1 MRKLFIPLLLCSA
14 LEANEKNGFFIEAG
28 FETGLLEGTQ
38 TQEKNYTTT
47 QTTTKTTTN
56 NYNYLPLN
64 SILQRATNLF
74 KDADISKLSF
84 SSLSPVRASLDLSG
98 HLTIENFL
106 PYNLNN
112 VKLSFTDAQ
121 GNVIDLGVI
130 ETLPKQSKI
139 VLSYQQFNETKQ
151 VFDNIME
158 EQKKYYEKEA
168 ERRKNKTTSSVSETN
183 REPSFTFPTFE
194 VLSTPHSDPNTQ
206 RVFEALSKINTN
218 LVMKYSDTNNFES
231 AKDKTEKFTA
241 KTAEEFTNLMLNMIA
256 VLDSQSW
263 GDAILN
269 APFEF
274 TDNKQSGECT
284 NKGDSNDNCV
294 YPQKNGLVKSN
305 VDKKY
310 VLDKQSIVNNF
321 RGKTDLDVSLLNGAG
336 VDGLGSNTTPTN
348 NDDGKNYGQLAVVA
362 SALNPQKLFGTD
374 YKTINLADLRAILH
388 EFSHTKGYTH
398 NGNMTY
404 QRVPV
409 VGSNGQQEKKDDGAL
424 KDSDGLPYNVCSLYG
439 GQGQPSFPSNYP
451 NSIYH
456 NCADVPAG
464 FLGVTAAVWQ
474 QLINQNALPI
484 NFANLN
490 SQTNYNLN
498 ATLNT
503 QDMANS
509 VIGTIQK
516 TLTATST
523 TTTTSYH
530 HSKSL
535 QRFRSPLLGINVK
548 IGYQN
553 YFNDFIGLAYYGIIK
568 YNYAKAANQ
577 KVQQLSYGGGID
589 LLLDFITTYSNKNS
603 PTGIQTRRNFSSS
616 FGIFGGLR
624 GLYNSYYALNK
635 VKGSGNLDAA
645 TGLNYRYKHSK
656 YSVGISIPLIQ
667 RKASVISSGSDYTNS
682 FVFNEGASHFKV
694 FFNYGWVF

>member
-1 MRKLFIPLLLCSA
+1 MRKLFIPLLLFSA

-38 TQEKNYTTT
+38 TQEKRH
-47 QTTTKTTTN
+47 TTTKNTYAT
-56 NYNYLPLN
+56 YNYLPTDAVLK
-64 SILQRATNLF
+64 RAANLF
-74 KDADISKLSF
+74 TNAEAISKLKF
-84 SSLSPVRASLDLSG
+84 SSLSPVRVLYMLNG
-98 HLTIENFL
+98 QLTIENFL
-106 PYNLNN
+106 PYNLSN

-121 GNVIDLGVI
+121 GNIIDLGVI
-130 ETLPKQSKI
+130 ETIPKHSKI
-139 VLSYQQFNETKQ
+139 VLPGDA
-151 VFDNIME
+151 FDSLKIDPYTLFLP
-158 EQKKYYEKEA
+158 KIEA
-168 ERRKNKTTSSVSETN
+168 TSTSVS
-183 REPSFTFPTFE
+183 
-194 VLSTPHSDPNTQ
+194 DANTQ
-206 RVFEALSKINTN
+206 RVFETLNKIKTN
-218 LVMKYSDTNNFES
+218 LVVNYRNENKFEGHQNHWE
-231 AKDKTEKFTA
+231 AFTPQ
-241 KTAEEFTNLMLNMIA
+241 TAEEFTNLMLNMIA

-274 TDNKQSGECT
+274 TNKGGGEECDTSKENDCVNPGTNGRVNSQNASYVLNKQ
-284 NKGDSNDNCV
+284 D
-294 YPQKNGLVKSN
+294 
-305 VDKKY
+305 
-310 VLDKQSIVNNF
+310 IVNKF
-321 RGKTDLDVSLLNGAG
+321 RNKADLDVVVLKDSG
-336 VDGLGSNTTPTN
+336 VVGLGSDITPSN
-348 NDDGKNYGQLAVVA
+348 NDDGKHYGQLGVVA
-362 SALNPQKLFGTD
+362 SALDPKKLFGND
-374 YKTINLADLRAILH
+374 LKTIKLEDLRTILH

-404 QRVPV
+404 QRVPT
-409 VGSNGQQEKKDDGAL
+409 GQNENGKP

-439 GQGQPSFPSNYP
+439 GSNQPAFPSNYP

-484 NFANLN
+484 NFANLG

-498 ATLNT
+498 ASLNT
-503 QDMANS
+503 QDLANS
-509 VIGTIQK
+509 MLSTIQK
-516 TLTATST
+516 TFVTSSVT
-523 TTTTSYH
+523 DHYFS
-530 HSKSL
+530 SAS
-535 QRFRSPLLGINVK
+535 QNFRSPILGVNAK

-589 LLLDFITTYSNKNS
+589 LLVDFITTYSNKNN
-603 PTGIQTRRNFSSS
+603 PIGIQRNFSSS

-624 GLYNSYYALNK
+624 GLYNSYYVLNK
-635 VKGSGNLDAA
+635 VKGSGNLDVA

-667 RKASVISSGSDYTNS
+667 RKASVVSSNGDYTNS

>member
-47 QTTTKTTTN
+47 QTATKTTTN

-84 SSLSPVRASLDLSG
+84 SSLSPVRANLDLSG
-98 HLTIENFL
+98 NLTIENFL
-106 PYNLNN
+106 PYNLSN

-151 VFDNIME
+151 IFDNIME
-158 EQKKYYEKEA
+158 EHKKFYEKEV
-168 ERRKNKTTSSVSETN
+168 ERRKNKATSSASETK
-183 REPSFTFPTFE
+183 PSFTFPTFE

-241 KTAEEFTNLMLNMIA
+241 KTAEEFTNLMLNMVA

-274 TDNKQSGECT
+274 TDNKESGECT
-284 NKGDSNDNCV
+284 NKGDSSDNCV

-310 VLDKQSIVNNF
+310 VLNKQDIVNNF
-321 RGKTDLDVSLLNGAG
+321 RGKTDLDVSLLKNAG

-362 SALNPQKLFGTD
+362 SALNPQKLFGD
-374 YKTINLADLRAILH
+374 NLKTINLKDLRTILH

-409 VGSNGQQEKKDDGAL
+409 MKDGQVEKDSNGKP

-439 GQGQPSFPSNYP
+439 GQGQPAFPSNYP
-451 NSIYH
+451 NSIYS

-474 QLINQNALPI
+474 
-484 NFANLN
+484 
-490 SQTNYNLN
+490 
-498 ATLNT
+498 
-503 QDMANS
+503 
-509 VIGTIQK
+509 
-516 TLTATST
+516 
-523 TTTTSYH
+523 
-530 HSKSL
+530 
-535 QRFRSPLLGINVK
+535 
-548 IGYQN
+548 
-553 YFNDFIGLAYYGIIK
+553 
-568 YNYAKAANQ
+568 
-577 KVQQLSYGGGID
+577 
-589 LLLDFITTYSNKNS
+589 
-603 PTGIQTRRNFSSS
+603 
-616 FGIFGGLR
+616 
-624 GLYNSYYALNK
+624 
-635 VKGSGNLDAA
+635 
-645 TGLNYRYKHSK
+645 
-656 YSVGISIPLIQ
+656 
-667 RKASVISSGSDYTNS
+667 
-682 FVFNEGASHFKV
+682 
-694 FFNYGWVF
+694 

>member
-1 MRKLFIPLLLCSA
+1 MRKLFIPLLLFSA

-38 TQEKNYTTT
+38 TQEKRH
-47 QTTTKTTTN
+47 TTTKNTYAT
-56 NYNYLPLN
+56 YNYLPTDT
-64 SILQRATNLF
+64 ILKRAANLF
-74 KDADISKLSF
+74 TNAEAISKLKF
-84 SSLSPVRASLDLSG
+84 SSLSPVRVLYMLNG
-98 HLTIENFL
+98 QLTIENFL

-130 ETLPKQSKI
+130 ETIPKHSKI
-139 VLSYQQFNETKQ
+139 VLPGEA
-151 VFDNIME
+151 FDSLKVDPYTLFLPKI
-158 EQKKYYEKEA
+158 EA
-168 ERRKNKTTSSVSETN
+168 TSTSVS
-183 REPSFTFPTFE
+183 
-194 VLSTPHSDPNTQ
+194 DANTQ
-206 RVFEALSKINTN
+206 RVFETLNKIKTD
-218 LVMKYSDTNNFES
+218 LVVNYRNENKF
-231 AKDKTEKFTA
+231 KDHENHWEAFTPQ
-241 KTAEEFTNLMLNMIA
+241 TAEEFTNLMLNMIA

-269 APFEF
+269 APFDF
-274 TDNKQSGECT
+274 T
-284 NKGDSNDNCV
+284 NKGGEECDTSKENECV
-294 YPQKNGLVKSN
+294 NPGTNGRVNSQN
-305 VDKKY
+305 ASY
-310 VLDKQSIVNNF
+310 VLNKQDIVNKF
-321 RGKTDLDVSLLNGAG
+321 RNKADLDVVVLKDSG
-336 VDGLGSNTTPTN
+336 VVGLGSDITPSN
-348 NDDGKNYGQLAVVA
+348 NDDGKHYGQLGVVA
-362 SALNPQKLFGTD
+362 SALDPKKLFGNNL
-374 YKTINLADLRAILH
+374 KTINLQDLRTILH
-388 EFSHTKGYTH
+388 EFSHTKGYGH

-404 QRVPV
+404 QRVPT
-409 VGSNGQQEKKDDGAL
+409 GQNENGKP

-439 GQGQPSFPSNYP
+439 GQGQSAFPSNYP

-484 NFANLN
+484 NFANLG

-498 ATLNT
+498 ASLNT
-503 QDMANS
+503 QDLANS
-509 VIGTIQK
+509 MLSTIQK
-516 TLTATST
+516 TFVTSSVT
-523 TTTTSYH
+523 NHYFS
-530 HSKSL
+530 SAS
-535 QRFRSPLLGINVK
+535 QSFRSPILGVNAK

-589 LLLDFITTYSNKNS
+589 LLVDFITTYSNKNS
-603 PTGIQTRRNFSSS
+603 PIDIQTRRNFSSS

-624 GLYNSYYALNK
+624 GLYNSYYVLNK
-635 VKGSGNLDAA
+635 VKGSGNLDVA

-667 RKASVISSGSDYTNS
+667 RKASIVSSNGDYTNS

>member
-1 MRKLFIPLLLCSA
+1 MRKLFTSLLLFSA

-38 TQEKNYTTT
+38 TQEKRH
-47 QTTTKTTTN
+47 TTTKNTYAT
-56 NYNYLPLN
+56 YNYLPTDSVLK
-64 SILQRATNLF
+64 RAANLF
-74 KDADISKLSF
+74 TNTEAISKLKF
-84 SSLSPVRASLDLSG
+84 SSLSPVRVLYMYNG
-98 HLTIENFL
+98 QLTIENFL
-106 PYNLNN
+106 PYNLSN
-112 VKLSFTDAQ
+112 VKLSFKDAQ

-130 ETLPKQSKI
+130 ETIPKHSKI
-139 VLSYQQFNETKQ
+139 VLPGEA
-151 VFDNIME
+151 FDSLKIDPYTLFLP
-158 EQKKYYEKEA
+158 KIEA
-168 ERRKNKTTSSVSETN
+168 TSTSI
-183 REPSFTFPTFE
+183 
-194 VLSTPHSDPNTQ
+194 SDANTQ
-206 RVFEALSKINTN
+206 RVFETLNKIKTD
-218 LVMKYSDTNNFES
+218 LVVNYRNENKF
-231 AKDKTEKFTA
+231 KDHENHWEAFTPQ
-241 KTAEEFTNLMLNMIA
+241 TAEEFTNLMLNMIA

-274 TDNKQSGECT
+274 TNKGGGGECDT
-284 NKGDSNDNCV
+284 SKENECV
-294 YPQKNGLVKSN
+294 NPGTNGLVNSQNKS
-305 VDKKY
+305 Y
-310 VLDKQSIVNNF
+310 VLNKQDIVNKF
-321 RGKTDLDVSLLNGAG
+321 RNKADLDVVILKDSG
-336 VDGLGSNTTPTN
+336 VVGLGSDITPSN
-348 NDDGKNYGQLAVVA
+348 NDDGKHYGQLGVVA
-362 SALNPQKLFGTD
+362 SALEPQKLFGND
-374 YKTINLADLRAILH
+374 LKTINLADLRTILH
-388 EFSHTKGYTH
+388 EFSHTKGYGH

-409 VGSNGQQEKKDDGAL
+409 MKNGQVERDNNGKP

-439 GQGQPSFPSNYP
+439 GSNQPAFPSNYP

-484 NFANLN
+484 DYANLN
-490 SQTNYNLN
+490 AQTNYNLN
-498 ATLNT
+498 ASLNT
-503 QDMANS
+503 QDLANS
-509 VIGTIQK
+509 MLSTIQK
-516 TLTATST
+516 TFVTSSVT
-523 TTTTSYH
+523 NHYFS
-530 HSKSL
+530 SAS
-535 QRFRSPLLGINVK
+535 QSFRSPILGVNAK

-568 YNYAKAANQ
+568 YNYSKALNQ

-603 PTGIQTRRNFSSS
+603 PIGVQTKRNFSSS

-624 GLYNSYYALNK
+624 GLYNSYYVLNK
-635 VKGSGNLDAA
+635 VKGSGNLDVA

-656 YSVGISIPLIQ
+656 YSIGISVPLIQ
-667 RKASVISSGSDYTNS
+667 RKAKVVSSGSDYTNS

>member
-1 MRKLFIPLLLCSA
+1 MRKLFTSFLLFST

-38 TQEKNYTTT
+38 TQEKRH
-47 QTTTKTTTN
+47 TTTKNTYAT
-56 NYNYLPLN
+56 YNYLPTDT
-64 SILQRATNLF
+64 ILKRAANLF
-74 KDADISKLSF
+74 TNAEAISKLKF
-84 SSLSPVRASLDLSG
+84 SSLSPVRVLYMYNG
-98 HLTIENFL
+98 QLTIENFL
-106 PYNLNN
+106 PYNLSN

-130 ETLPKQSKI
+130 ETIPKHSKI
-139 VLSYQQFNETKQ
+139 VLPGEAFNSLKVDPYTLFLPK
-151 VFDNIME
+151 I
-158 EQKKYYEKEA
+158 EA
-168 ERRKNKTTSSVSETN
+168 TSTSVS
-183 REPSFTFPTFE
+183 
-194 VLSTPHSDPNTQ
+194 DANTQ
-206 RVFEALSKINTN
+206 RVFETLNKIKTD
-218 LVMKYSDTNNFES
+218 LVVNYRNENKF
-231 AKDKTEKFTA
+231 KDHENHWEAFTPQ
-241 KTAEEFTNLMLNMIA
+241 TAEEFTNLMLNMIA

-269 APFEF
+269 APFDF
-274 TDNKQSGECT
+274 T
-284 NKGDSNDNCV
+284 NKGGEECDTSKENECV
-294 YPQKNGLVKSN
+294 NPGTNGRVNSQN
-305 VDKKY
+305 ASY
-310 VLDKQSIVNNF
+310 VLNKQDIVNKF
-321 RGKTDLDVSLLNGAG
+321 RNKADLDVVVLKDSG
-336 VDGLGSNTTPTN
+336 VVGLGSDITPSN
-348 NDDGKNYGQLAVVA
+348 NDDGKHYGQLGVVA
-362 SALNPQKLFGTD
+362 SALDPKKLFGNNL
-374 YKTINLADLRAILH
+374 KTINLENLRTILH

-404 QRVPV
+404 QRVPT
-409 VGSNGQQEKKDDGAL
+409 GQNENGKP

-439 GQGQPSFPSNYP
+439 GQGQSAFPSNYP

-484 NFANLN
+484 NFANLG

-498 ATLNT
+498 ASLNT
-503 QDMANS
+503 QDLANS
-509 VIGTIQK
+509 MLSTIQK
-516 TLTATST
+516 TFVTSSVT
-523 TTTTSYH
+523 NHYFS
-530 HSKSL
+530 SVS
-535 QRFRSPLLGINVK
+535 QNFRSPILGVNAK

-589 LLLDFITTYSNKNS
+589 LLVDFITTYSNKNS
-603 PTGIQTRRNFSSS
+603 PIDIQTRRNFSSS

-635 VKGSGNLDAA
+635 VKGSGNLDVA

-667 RKASVISSGSDYTNS
+667 RKASIVSSDGDYTNS

>member
-1 MRKLFIPLLLCSA
+1 MKKLFIPLLLFSA

-38 TQEKNYTTT
+38 TQEKRH
-47 QTTTKTTTN
+47 TTTKNTYAT
-56 NYNYLPLN
+56 YNYLPTDT
-64 SILQRATNLF
+64 ILKRAANLF
-74 KDADISKLSF
+74 TNAEAISKLKF
-84 SSLSPVRASLDLSG
+84 SSLSPVRVLYMYNG
-98 HLTIENFL
+98 QLTIENFL
-106 PYNLNN
+106 PYNLSN

-130 ETLPKQSKI
+130 ETIPKHSKI
-139 VLSYQQFNETKQ
+139 VLPGEA
-151 VFDNIME
+151 FDSLKVDPYTLFFPKI
-158 EQKKYYEKEA
+158 EA
-168 ERRKNKTTSSVSETN
+168 TSTSVS
-183 REPSFTFPTFE
+183 
-194 VLSTPHSDPNTQ
+194 DANTQ
-206 RVFEALSKINTN
+206 RVFETLNKIKTN
-218 LVMKYSDTNNFES
+218 LVVNYRNENKFEGHQNHWE
-231 AKDKTEKFTA
+231 AFTPQ
-241 KTAEEFTNLMLNMIA
+241 TAEEFTNLMLNMIA

-274 TDNKQSGECT
+274 TNKGGGEECDT
-284 NKGDSNDNCV
+284 NKENDCV
-294 YPQKNGLVKSN
+294 NPGTNGLVNSQNKS
-305 VDKKY
+305 Y
-310 VLDKQSIVNNF
+310 VLNKQDIVNKF
-321 RGKTDLDVSLLNGAG
+321 RNKADLDVVVLKDSG
-336 VDGLGSNTTPTN
+336 VVGLGSDITPSN
-348 NDDGKNYGQLAVVA
+348 NDDGKHYGQLGVVA
-362 SALNPQKLFGTD
+362 SALDPKKLFGND
-374 YKTINLADLRAILH
+374 LKTINLEDLRTILH

-404 QRVPV
+404 QRVPT
-409 VGSNGQQEKKDDGAL
+409 GQNENGKP

-439 GQGQPSFPSNYP
+439 GSNQPAFPSNYP

-484 NFANLN
+484 NYANLG

-498 ATLNT
+498 ASLNT
-503 QDMANS
+503 QDLANS
-509 VIGTIQK
+509 MLSTIQK
-516 TLTATST
+516 TFVTSSVT
-523 TTTTSYH
+523 NHYS
-530 HSKSL
+530 SSAS
-535 QRFRSPLLGINVK
+535 QSFRSPILGVNAK

-553 YFNDFIGLAYYGIIK
+553 YFNDFIGLAYYGIVK
-568 YNYAKAANQ
+568 YNYSKALNQ
-577 KVQQLSYGGGID
+577 KFQQLSYGGGID
-589 LLLDFITTYSNKNS
+589 LLLDFITTYSNKNN
-603 PTGIQTRRNFSSS
+603 PTGVQTKKNFSSS

-624 GLYNSYYALNK
+624 GLYNSYYVLNK
-635 VKGSGNLDAA
+635 VKGSGNLDVA

-667 RKASVISSGSDYTNS
+667 RKASVVSSGSDYTNS

>member
-38 TQEKNYTTT
+38 TQE
-47 QTTTKTTTN
+47 QRHTTTKNTYAT
-56 NYNYLPLN
+56 YNYLPTDAVLK
-64 SILQRATNLF
+64 RAANLF
-74 KDADISKLSF
+74 TDAKSISQLNF
-84 SSLSPVRASLDLSG
+84 SSLSPVKVLYIG
-98 HLTIENFL
+98 GKLTIENFL

-121 GNVIDLGVI
+121 GNMIDLGVI
-130 ETLPKQSKI
+130 ETIPKHSKI
-139 VLSYQQFNETKQ
+139 VLPGEAFNSL
-151 VFDNIME
+151 
-158 EQKKYYEKEA
+158 KEA
-168 ERRKNKTTSSVSETN
+168 FDKIDPYTFFFPKFEATSTSVS
-183 REPSFTFPTFE
+183 
-194 VLSTPHSDPNTQ
+194 DANTQ
-206 RVFEALSKINTN
+206 RVFETLNKIKTN
-218 LVMKYSDTNNFES
+218 LIMKYSNENPSNFNTCPYNNNGNT
-231 AKDKTEKFTA
+231 KNDCWQPFTPQ
-241 KTAEEFTNLMLNMIA
+241 TAEEFTNLMLNMIA

-274 TDNKQSGECT
+274 TNSPTDCDNDPSKCVNPGINGRVDSKVDQQYVLNKQG
-284 NKGDSNDNCV
+284 
-294 YPQKNGLVKSN
+294 
-305 VDKKY
+305 
-310 VLDKQSIVNNF
+310 IVNNF
-321 RGKTDLDVSLLNGAG
+321 RKKIEID
-336 VDGLGSNTTPTN
+336 
-348 NDDGKNYGQLAVVA
+348 AVVLKNSGVVGLA
-362 SALNPQKLFGTD
+362 NGYGNDGEYGTLGVEAYALEPQKLFGNNL
-374 YKTINLADLRAILH
+374 KTINLADLRTILH
-388 EFSHTKGYTH
+388 EFSHTKGYGH

-404 QRVPV
+404 QRVPT
-409 VGSNGQQEKKDDGAL
+409 GQNENGKL

-439 GQGQPSFPSNYP
+439 GQGQSAFPSNYP

-484 NFANLN
+484 NFANLG

-498 ATLNT
+498 ASLNT
-503 QDMANS
+503 QDLANS
-509 VIGTIQK
+509 MLSTIQK
-516 TLTATST
+516 TFVTSSVT
-523 TTTTSYH
+523 NHYS
-530 HSKSL
+530 SSAS
-535 QRFRSPLLGINVK
+535 QSFRSPILGVNAK

-589 LLLDFITTYSNKNS
+589 LLVDFITTYSNKNS

-635 VKGSGNLDAA
+635 VKGSGNLDVA

-667 RKASVISSGSDYTNS
+667 RKASIVSSDGDYTNS

>member
-1 MRKLFIPLLLCSA
+1 MRKLFIPLLLFSA

-28 FETGLLEGTQ
+28 FETGLLEGAQ
-38 TQEKNYTTT
+38 TQEKRH
-47 QTTTKTTTN
+47 TTTKNTYAT
-56 NYNYLPLN
+56 YNYLPTDT
-64 SILQRATNLF
+64 ILKRAANLF
-74 KDADISKLSF
+74 TDAKSISQLTF
-84 SSLSPVRASLDLSG
+84 SSLSPVKVLYIG
-98 HLTIENFL
+98 GKLTIENFL
-106 PYNLNN
+106 PYNLSN

-121 GNVIDLGVI
+121 GNAIDLGVI
-130 ETLPKQSKI
+130 ETIPKHSKI
-139 VLSYQQFNETKQ
+139 VLPGEA
-151 VFDNIME
+151 FDSL
-158 EQKKYYEKEA
+158 KEA
-168 ERRKNKTTSSVSETN
+168 FDKIGPYTFFFPKFEATSTSI
-183 REPSFTFPTFE
+183 
-194 VLSTPHSDPNTQ
+194 SDANTQ
-206 RVFEALSKINTN
+206 RVFETLNNIKTN
-218 LVMKYSDTNNFES
+218 LIMKYSNENPSNFNTCPYNNNGNT
-231 AKDKTEKFTA
+231 KNDCWQNFTPQ
-241 KTAEEFTNLMLNMIA
+241 TAEEFTNLMLNMIT

-274 TDNKQSGECT
+274 TNSSTDCDNDPSKCVNPGVNGRVDSKVDQQYILNKQG
-284 NKGDSNDNCV
+284 
-294 YPQKNGLVKSN
+294 
-305 VDKKY
+305 
-310 VLDKQSIVNNF
+310 IINNF
-321 RGKTDLDVSLLNGAG
+321 RKKIEID
-336 VDGLGSNTTPTN
+336 
-348 NDDGKNYGQLAVVA
+348 AVVLKNSGVVGLA
-362 SALNPQKLFGTD
+362 NGYGNDGEYGTLGVEAYALEPQKLFGNNL
-374 YKTINLADLRAILH
+374 KTINLADLRTILH

-404 QRVPV
+404 QRVPT
-409 VGSNGQQEKKDDGAL
+409 GQNENGKP

-439 GQGQPSFPSNYP
+439 GQGQSAFPSNYP

-484 NFANLN
+484 NYANLS

-498 ATLNT
+498 ASLNT
-503 QDMANS
+503 QDLANS
-509 VIGTIQK
+509 MLGTIQK
-516 TLTATST
+516 TFVTSSVT
-523 TTTTSYH
+523 NHYFS
-530 HSKSL
+530 SAS
-535 QRFRSPLLGINVK
+535 QSFRSPILGVNAK

-568 YNYAKAANQ
+568 YNYSKALNQ
-577 KVQQLSYGGGID
+577 KFQQLSYGGGID

-603 PTGIQTRRNFSSS
+603 PTGIQTKRNFSSS

-624 GLYNSYYALNK
+624 GLYNSYYVLNK
-635 VKGSGNLDAA
+635 VKGSGNLDVA

-667 RKASVISSGSDYTNS
+667 RKASVVSSSSDYTNS

>member
-1 MRKLFIPLLLCSA
+1 MRKLFTSLLLFST

-38 TQEKNYTTT
+38 TQEKRH
-47 QTTTKTTTN
+47 TTTKNTYAT
-56 NYNYLPLN
+56 YNYLPTDT
-64 SILQRATNLF
+64 ILKRAANLF
-74 KDADISKLSF
+74 TDAKSISQLNF
-84 SSLSPVRASLDLSG
+84 SSLSPVKVLYIG
-98 HLTIENFL
+98 GKLTIENFL
-106 PYNLNN
+106 PYNLSN

-130 ETLPKQSKI
+130 ETIPKHSKI
-139 VLSYQQFNETKQ
+139 VLPGEA
-151 VFDNIME
+151 FDSL
-158 EQKKYYEKEA
+158 KEA
-168 ERRKNKTTSSVSETN
+168 FDKIDPYTFFFPKFEATSTSVSDT
-183 REPSFTFPTFE
+183 
-194 VLSTPHSDPNTQ
+194 NTQ
-206 RVFEALSKINTN
+206 RVFETLNKIKTN
-218 LVMKYSDTNNFES
+218 LIMKYSNENPNNFNTCPYNNNGNT
-231 AKDKTEKFTA
+231 KNDCWQPFTPQ
-241 KTAEEFTNLMLNMIA
+241 TAEEFTNLMLNMIA

-269 APFEF
+269 APFDF
-274 TDNKQSGECT
+274 TNSSTDCDNDPSKCVNPGINGRVDSKVDQQYVLNKQG
-284 NKGDSNDNCV
+284 
-294 YPQKNGLVKSN
+294 
-305 VDKKY
+305 
-310 VLDKQSIVNNF
+310 IVNNF
-321 RGKTDLDVSLLNGAG
+321 RKKIEID
-336 VDGLGSNTTPTN
+336 
-348 NDDGKNYGQLAVVA
+348 AVVLKNSGVVGLA
-362 SALNPQKLFGTD
+362 NGYGNDGEYGTLGVEAYALDPTKLFGNNL
-374 YKTINLADLRAILH
+374 KTINLADLRTILH

-404 QRVPV
+404 QRVPT
-409 VGSNGQQEKKDDGAL
+409 GQNENGKP

-439 GQGQPSFPSNYP
+439 GQGQSAFPSNYP

-498 ATLNT
+498 ASLNT
-503 QDMANS
+503 QDLANS
-509 VIGTIQK
+509 MLSTIQK
-516 TLTATST
+516 TFVTSSVT
-523 TTTTSYH
+523 NHYFS
-530 HSKSL
+530 SAS
-535 QRFRSPLLGINVK
+535 QNFRSPILGVNAK

-568 YNYAKAANQ
+568 YNYAKANDQ

-589 LLLDFITTYSNKNS
+589 LLVDFITTYSNKNS
-603 PTGIQTRRNFSSS
+603 PIDIQTRRNFSSS

-624 GLYNSYYALNK
+624 GLYNSYYVLNK
-635 VKGSGNLDAA
+635 VKGSGNLDVA

-667 RKASVISSGSDYTNS
+667 RKASIVSSDGDYTNS
-682 FVFNEGASHFKV
+682 LVFNEGASHFKV

>member
-1 MRKLFIPLLLCSA
+1 MRKLFIPLLLFST

-38 TQEKNYTTT
+38 TQEKRH
-47 QTTTKTTTN
+47 TTTKNTYAT
-56 NYNYLPLN
+56 YNYLPTDT
-64 SILQRATNLF
+64 ILKRAANLF
-74 KDADISKLSF
+74 TNTEAISKLKF
-84 SSLSPVRASLDLSG
+84 SSLSPIRVLYMYNG
-98 HLTIENFL
+98 QLTIENFL

-112 VKLSFTDAQ
+112 VKLSFKDAQ

-130 ETLPKQSKI
+130 ETIPKHSKIILPGEAFDSLKIDPYTLFLPKI
-139 VLSYQQFNETKQ
+139 
-151 VFDNIME
+151 
-158 EQKKYYEKEA
+158 EA
-168 ERRKNKTTSSVSETN
+168 TSTSVS
-183 REPSFTFPTFE
+183 
-194 VLSTPHSDPNTQ
+194 DANTQ
-206 RVFEALSKINTN
+206 RVFETLNKIKTN
-218 LVMKYSDTNNFES
+218 LVVNYRNENKF
-231 AKDKTEKFTA
+231 KDHENHWEAFTPQ
-241 KTAEEFTNLMLNMIA
+241 TAEEFTNLMLNMIA

-274 TDNKQSGECT
+274 TNKGGGGECDTSKENDCVNPGTNGVVNSQNKSYVLNKQ
-284 NKGDSNDNCV
+284 D
-294 YPQKNGLVKSN
+294 
-305 VDKKY
+305 
-310 VLDKQSIVNNF
+310 IVNKF
-321 RGKTDLDVSLLNGAG
+321 RNKADLDVIVLKDSG
-336 VDGLGSNTTPTN
+336 VVGLGSDITPSN
-348 NDDGKNYGQLAVVA
+348 NDDGKHYGQLGVVA
-362 SALNPQKLFGTD
+362 SALDPKKLFGNNL
-374 YKTINLADLRAILH
+374 KTINLEDLRTILH

-409 VGSNGQQEKKDDGAL
+409 MKDGQVEKDNNGKP

-439 GQGQPSFPSNYP
+439 GSNQPAFPSNYP

-484 NFANLN
+484 DYANLN
-490 SQTNYNLN
+490 AQTNYNLN
-498 ATLNT
+498 ASLNT
-503 QDMANS
+503 QDLANS
-509 VIGTIQK
+509 MLGTIQK
-516 TLTATST
+516 TFVTSSVT
-523 TTTTSYH
+523 NHYFS
-530 HSKSL
+530 SAS
-535 QRFRSPLLGINVK
+535 QSFRSPILGVNAK

-553 YFNDFIGLAYYGIIK
+553 YFNDFIGLAYYGIVK
-568 YNYAKAANQ
+568 YNYSKALNQ
-577 KVQQLSYGGGID
+577 KFQQLSYGGGID

-603 PTGIQTRRNFSSS
+603 PIDIQTRRNFSSS

-624 GLYNSYYALNK
+624 GLYNSYYVLNK
-635 VKGSGNLDAA
+635 VKGSGNLDVA

-667 RKASVISSGSDYTNS
+667 RKAKVVSSGSDYTNS

>member
-38 TQEKNYTTT
+38 TQEKRH
-47 QTTTKTTTN
+47 TTTKNTYAT
-56 NYNYLPLN
+56 YNYLPTDT
-64 SILQRATNLF
+64 ILKRAANLF
-74 KDADISKLSF
+74 TDAKSISQLNF
-84 SSLSPVRASLDLSG
+84 SSLSPVKVLYIG
-98 HLTIENFL
+98 GKLTIENFL
-106 PYNLNN
+106 PYNLSN

-121 GNVIDLGVI
+121 GNIIDLGVI
-130 ETLPKQSKI
+130 ETIPKHSKI
-139 VLSYQQFNETKQ
+139 VLPGEA
-151 VFDNIME
+151 FDSL
-158 EQKKYYEKEA
+158 KEA
-168 ERRKNKTTSSVSETN
+168 FDKIDPYTFFFPKFEATSTSVS
-183 REPSFTFPTFE
+183 
-194 VLSTPHSDPNTQ
+194 DANTQ
-206 RVFEALSKINTN
+206 RVFETLNKIKTN
-218 LVMKYSDTNNFES
+218 LIMKYSNENPSNFNTCPYNNNGNT
-231 AKDKTEKFTA
+231 KNDCWQPFTPQ
-241 KTAEEFTNLMLNMIA
+241 TAEEFTNLMLNMIA

-269 APFEF
+269 APFDF
-274 TDNKQSGECT
+274 TNSSTDCDNDPSKCVNPGINGRVDSKVDQQYVLNKQG
-284 NKGDSNDNCV
+284 
-294 YPQKNGLVKSN
+294 
-305 VDKKY
+305 
-310 VLDKQSIVNNF
+310 IVNNF
-321 RGKTDLDVSLLNGAG
+321 RKKIEID
-336 VDGLGSNTTPTN
+336 
-348 NDDGKNYGQLAVVA
+348 AVVLKNSGVVGLA
-362 SALNPQKLFGTD
+362 NGYGNDGEYGTLGVEAYALDPTKLFGNNL
-374 YKTINLADLRAILH
+374 KTINLADLRTILH

-404 QRVPV
+404 QRVPT
-409 VGSNGQQEKKDDGAL
+409 GQNENGKP

-439 GQGQPSFPSNYP
+439 GQGQSAFPSNYP

-484 NFANLN
+484 NFANLG

-498 ATLNT
+498 ASLNT
-503 QDMANS
+503 QDLANS
-509 VIGTIQK
+509 MLSTIQK
-516 TLTATST
+516 TFVTSSVT
-523 TTTTSYH
+523 NHYFS
-530 HSKSL
+530 SAS
-535 QRFRSPLLGINVK
+535 QSFRSPILGVNAK

-589 LLLDFITTYSNKNS
+589 LLVDFITTYSNKNS
-603 PTGIQTRRNFSSS
+603 PIDIQTRRNFSSS

-635 VKGSGNLDAA
+635 VKGSGNLDVA

-667 RKASVISSGSDYTNS
+667 RKASIVSSNGDYTNS

>member
-1 MRKLFIPLLLCSA
+1 MRKLFTSFLLFSA

-38 TQEKNYTTT
+38 TQEKRH
-47 QTTTKTTTN
+47 TTTKNTYAT
-56 NYNYLPLN
+56 YNYLPTDT
-64 SILQRATNLF
+64 ILKRAANLF
-74 KDADISKLSF
+74 TNAEAISKLKF
-84 SSLSPVRASLDLSG
+84 SSLSPVRVLYMYNG
-98 HLTIENFL
+98 QLTIENFL
-106 PYNLNN
+106 PYNLSN

-130 ETLPKQSKI
+130 ETIPKHSKI
-139 VLSYQQFNETKQ
+139 VLPGEAFNSLKIDPYTLFLPK
-151 VFDNIME
+151 I
-158 EQKKYYEKEA
+158 EA
-168 ERRKNKTTSSVSETN
+168 TSTSVS
-183 REPSFTFPTFE
+183 
-194 VLSTPHSDPNTQ
+194 DANTQ
-206 RVFEALSKINTN
+206 RVFETLNKIKTN
-218 LVMKYSDTNNFES
+218 LVVNYRNENKFEGHQNHWE
-231 AKDKTEKFTA
+231 AFTPQ
-241 KTAEEFTNLMLNMIA
+241 TAEEFTNLMLNMIA

-274 TDNKQSGECT
+274 TNKGGGGECDT
-284 NKGDSNDNCV
+284 SKENDCV
-294 YPQKNGLVKSN
+294 NPGTNGLVNSQNKS
-305 VDKKY
+305 Y
-310 VLDKQSIVNNF
+310 VLNKQDIVNKF
-321 RGKTDLDVSLLNGAG
+321 RNKADLDVVVLKDSG
-336 VDGLGSNTTPTN
+336 VVGLGSDITPSN
-348 NDDGKNYGQLAVVA
+348 NDDGKHYGQLGVVA
-362 SALNPQKLFGTD
+362 SALDPTKLFGNNL
-374 YKTINLADLRAILH
+374 KTINLENLRTILH

-404 QRVPV
+404 QRVPT
-409 VGSNGQQEKKDDGAL
+409 GQNENGKP

-439 GQGQPSFPSNYP
+439 GQGQSAFPSNYP

-484 NFANLN
+484 NFANLG

-498 ATLNT
+498 ASLNT
-503 QDMANS
+503 QDLANS
-509 VIGTIQK
+509 MLSTIQK
-516 TLTATST
+516 TFVTSSVT
-523 TTTTSYH
+523 NHYFS
-530 HSKSL
+530 SAS
-535 QRFRSPLLGINVK
+535 QSFRSPILGVNAK

-568 YNYAKAANQ
+568 YNYAKASSE

-589 LLLDFITTYSNKNS
+589 LLVDFITTYSNKNS
-603 PTGIQTRRNFSSS
+603 PIDIQTRRNFSSS

-635 VKGSGNLDAA
+635 VKGSGNLDVA

-667 RKASVISSGSDYTNS
+667 RKASVVSSDGDYTNS

>member
-1 MRKLFIPLLLCSA
+1 MRKLFTSLLLCSA

-38 TQEKNYTTT
+38 TQEKRH
-47 QTTTKTTTN
+47 TTTKNTYAT
-56 NYNYLPLN
+56 YNYLPTDAVLK
-64 SILQRATNLF
+64 RAANLF
-74 KDADISKLSF
+74 TDAKSISQLNF
-84 SSLSPVRASLDLSG
+84 SSLSPVKVLYIG
-98 HLTIENFL
+98 GKLTIENFL
-106 PYNLNN
+106 PYNLSN

-121 GNVIDLGVI
+121 GNMIDLGVI
-130 ETLPKQSKI
+130 ETIPKHSKI
-139 VLSYQQFNETKQ
+139 VLPGEA
-151 VFDNIME
+151 FDSL
-158 EQKKYYEKEA
+158 KEA
-168 ERRKNKTTSSVSETN
+168 FDKIDPYTFFLPKFEATSTSVS
-183 REPSFTFPTFE
+183 
-194 VLSTPHSDPNTQ
+194 DANTQ
-206 RVFEALSKINTN
+206 RVFETLNKIKTN
-218 LVMKYSDTNNFES
+218 LIMKYSNENPNNFNTCPYNNNGNT
-231 AKDKTEKFTA
+231 KNDCWQPFTPQ
-241 KTAEEFTNLMLNMIA
+241 TAEEFTNLMLNMIA

-274 TDNKQSGECT
+274 TNSSTDCDNDPSKCVNPGINGRVDSKVDQQYVLNKQG
-284 NKGDSNDNCV
+284 
-294 YPQKNGLVKSN
+294 
-305 VDKKY
+305 
-310 VLDKQSIVNNF
+310 IVNNF
-321 RGKTDLDVSLLNGAG
+321 RKKIEID
-336 VDGLGSNTTPTN
+336 
-348 NDDGKNYGQLAVVA
+348 AVVLKNSGVVGLA
-362 SALNPQKLFGTD
+362 NGYGNDGEYGTLGVEAYALDPTKLFGNNL
-374 YKTINLADLRAILH
+374 KTINLEDLRTILH
-388 EFSHTKGYTH
+388 EFSHTKGYGH

-404 QRVPV
+404 QRVPT
-409 VGSNGQQEKKDDGAL
+409 GQNENGKP

-439 GQGQPSFPSNYP
+439 GSNQPAFPSNYP

-498 ATLNT
+498 ASLNT
-503 QDMANS
+503 QDLANS
-509 VIGTIQK
+509 MLSTIQK
-516 TLTATST
+516 TFVTSSVT
-523 TTTTSYH
+523 NHYFS
-530 HSKSL
+530 SAS
-535 QRFRSPLLGINVK
+535 QNFRSPILGVNAK

-635 VKGSGNLDAA
+635 VKGSGNLDVA

-667 RKASVISSGSDYTNS
+667 RKASVVSSDGDYTNS

>member
-1 MRKLFIPLLLCSA
+1 MRKLFIPLLLFSA

-38 TQEKNYTTT
+38 TQE
-47 QTTTKTTTN
+47 QRRTTTKNTYAT
-56 NYNYLPLN
+56 YNYLPTDAVLK
-64 SILQRATNLF
+64 RAANLF
-74 KDADISKLSF
+74 TNAEAISKLKF
-84 SSLSPVRASLDLSG
+84 SSLSPVRVLYMLNG
-98 HLTIENFL
+98 QLTIENFL
-106 PYNLNN
+106 PYNLSN

-130 ETLPKQSKI
+130 ETIPKHSKI
-139 VLSYQQFNETKQ
+139 VLPGEA
-151 VFDNIME
+151 FDSLKVDPYTLFLPKI
-158 EQKKYYEKEA
+158 EA
-168 ERRKNKTTSSVSETN
+168 TSTSVS
-183 REPSFTFPTFE
+183 
-194 VLSTPHSDPNTQ
+194 DANTQ
-206 RVFEALSKINTN
+206 RVFETLNKIKTD
-218 LVMKYSDTNNFES
+218 LVVNYRNENKFEGHQNHWE
-231 AKDKTEKFTA
+231 AFTPQ
-241 KTAEEFTNLMLNMIA
+241 TAEEFTNLMLNMIA

-269 APFEF
+269 APFDF
-274 TDNKQSGECT
+274 T
-284 NKGDSNDNCV
+284 NKGGGGECDTSKENDCV
-294 YPQKNGLVKSN
+294 NPGTNGLVNPQNKS
-305 VDKKY
+305 Y
-310 VLDKQSIVNNF
+310 VLNKQDIVNKF
-321 RGKTDLDVSLLNGAG
+321 RNKADLDVVILKDSG
-336 VDGLGSNTTPTN
+336 VVGLGSDITPSN
-348 NDDGKNYGQLAVVA
+348 NDDGKHYGQLGVVA
-362 SALNPQKLFGTD
+362 SALDPKKLFGNNL
-374 YKTINLADLRAILH
+374 KTINLEDLRTILH
-388 EFSHTKGYTH
+388 EFSHTKGYGH

-404 QRVPV
+404 QRVPT
-409 VGSNGQQEKKDDGAL
+409 GQNENGKP

-439 GQGQPSFPSNYP
+439 GSNQPSFPSNYP

-484 NFANLN
+484 NFANLG

-498 ATLNT
+498 ASLNT
-503 QDMANS
+503 QDLANS
-509 VIGTIQK
+509 MLSTIQK
-516 TLTATST
+516 TFVTSNVT
-523 TTTTSYH
+523 NHYFS
-530 HSKSL
+530 SAS
-535 QRFRSPLLGINVK
+535 QSFRSPILGVNAK

-568 YNYAKAANQ
+568 YNYAKASSE

-589 LLLDFITTYSNKNS
+589 LLVDFITTYSNKNS
-603 PTGIQTRRNFSSS
+603 PIDIQTRRNFSSS

-635 VKGSGNLDAA
+635 VKGSANLDVA

-667 RKASVISSGSDYTNS
+667 RKASIVSSNGDYTNS

>member
-1 MRKLFIPLLLCSA
+1 MKKLFIPLLLFSA

-38 TQEKNYTTT
+38 TQEKRH
-47 QTTTKTTTN
+47 TTTKNTYAT
-56 NYNYLPLN
+56 YNYLPTDT
-64 SILQRATNLF
+64 ILKRAANLF
-74 KDADISKLSF
+74 TNAEAISKLKF
-84 SSLSPVRASLDLSG
+84 SSLSPVRVLYMYNG
-98 HLTIENFL
+98 QLTIENFL
-106 PYNLNN
+106 PYNLSN

-130 ETLPKQSKI
+130 ETIPKYSKI
-139 VLSYQQFNETKQ
+139 VLPGEA
-151 VFDNIME
+151 FDSLKIDPYTLFLP
-158 EQKKYYEKEA
+158 KIEA
-168 ERRKNKTTSSVSETN
+168 TSTSVS
-183 REPSFTFPTFE
+183 
-194 VLSTPHSDPNTQ
+194 DANTQ
-206 RVFEALSKINTN
+206 RVFETLNKIKTN
-218 LVMKYSDTNNFES
+218 LVVNYRNENKFEGHQNHWE
-231 AKDKTEKFTA
+231 AFTPQ
-241 KTAEEFTNLMLNMIA
+241 TAEEFTNLMLNMIA

-274 TDNKQSGECT
+274 TNKGGGGECDT
-284 NKGDSNDNCV
+284 SKENDCV
-294 YPQKNGLVKSN
+294 NPGTNGLVNSK
-305 VDKKY
+305 VDQKY
-310 VLDKQSIVNNF
+310 VLNKQDIVNKF
-321 RGKTDLDVSLLNGAG
+321 RNKADLDVVILKDSG
-336 VDGLGSNTTPTN
+336 VVGLGSDITPSN
-348 NDDGKNYGQLAVVA
+348 NDDGKHYGQLGVVA
-362 SALNPQKLFGTD
+362 SALDPKKLFGNNL
-374 YKTINLADLRAILH
+374 KTINLEDLRTILH

-404 QRVPV
+404 QRVPT
-409 VGSNGQQEKKDDGAL
+409 GQNENGKP

-439 GQGQPSFPSNYP
+439 KSDQPAFPSNYP

-484 NFANLN
+484 DYANLG

-498 ATLNT
+498 ASLNT
-503 QDMANS
+503 QDLANS
-509 VIGTIQK
+509 MLGTIQK
-516 TLTATST
+516 TFVTSSVT
-523 TTTTSYH
+523 NHYS
-530 HSKSL
+530 SSAS
-535 QRFRSPLLGINVK
+535 QSFRSPILGVNAK

-568 YNYAKAANQ
+568 YNYSKALNQ
-577 KVQQLSYGGGID
+577 KFQQLSYGGGID
-589 LLLDFITTYSNKNS
+589 LLLDFITTYSNKNN
-603 PTGIQTRRNFSSS
+603 PIGVQTRKNFSSS

-624 GLYNSYYALNK
+624 GLYNSYYVFNK
-635 VKGSGNLDAA
+635 VKGSGNLDVA

-667 RKASVISSGSDYTNS
+667 RKASVVSSGSDYTNS

>member
-1 MRKLFIPLLLCSA
+1 MRKLFIPLLLFSA

-38 TQEKNYTTT
+38 TQEKRH
-47 QTTTKTTTN
+47 TTTKNTYAT
-56 NYNYLPLN
+56 YNYLPTDSVLK
-64 SILQRATNLF
+64 RAANLF
-74 KDADISKLSF
+74 TDAKSISQLTF
-84 SSLSPVRASLDLSG
+84 SSLSPIKVLYIG
-98 HLTIENFL
+98 GKLTIENFL
-106 PYNLNN
+106 PYNLSN

-130 ETLPKQSKI
+130 ETIPKHSKI
-139 VLSYQQFNETKQ
+139 VLPGEA
-151 VFDNIME
+151 FDSL
-158 EQKKYYEKEA
+158 KEA
-168 ERRKNKTTSSVSETN
+168 FDKISPYTFFFPKFEATSTSI
-183 REPSFTFPTFE
+183 
-194 VLSTPHSDPNTQ
+194 SDTNTQ
-206 RVFEALSKINTN
+206 RVFETFNKIKTN
-218 LVMKYSDTNNFES
+218 LIMKYSNENPNNFNTCPYNNNGNT
-231 AKDKTEKFTA
+231 KNDCWQNFTPQ
-241 KTAEEFTNLMLNMIA
+241 TAEEFTNLMLNMIA

-274 TDNKQSGECT
+274 TNSSTDCDSDPSKCVNPGVNGRVDTKVDQQYILNKQG
-284 NKGDSNDNCV
+284 
-294 YPQKNGLVKSN
+294 
-305 VDKKY
+305 
-310 VLDKQSIVNNF
+310 IINNF
-321 RGKTDLDVSLLNGAG
+321 RKKIEID
-336 VDGLGSNTTPTN
+336 
-348 NDDGKNYGQLAVVA
+348 AVVLKNSGVVGLA
-362 SALNPQKLFGTD
+362 NGYGNDGEYGTLGVEAYALEPQKLFGNNL
-374 YKTINLADLRAILH
+374 KTINLEDLRTILH

-409 VGSNGQQEKKDDGAL
+409 MKNGQVEKDNNGKP

-439 GQGQPSFPSNYP
+439 GSNQPAFPSNYP

-484 NFANLN
+484 NYANL
-490 SQTNYNLN
+490 SAQTNYNLN
-498 ATLNT
+498 ASLNT
-503 QDMANS
+503 QDLANS
-509 VIGTIQK
+509 MLGTIQK
-516 TLTATST
+516 TFVTSSVT
-523 TTTTSYH
+523 NHYFSSTSQ
-530 HSKSL
+530 S
-535 QRFRSPLLGINVK
+535 FRSPILGVNAK

-553 YFNDFIGLAYYGIIK
+553 YFNDFIGLAYYGIVK
-568 YNYAKAANQ
+568 YNYSKALNQ
-577 KVQQLSYGGGID
+577 KFQQLSYGGGID

-603 PTGIQTRRNFSSS
+603 PIDIQTRRNFSSS

-624 GLYNSYYALNK
+624 GLYNSYYVLNK
-635 VKGSGNLDAA
+635 VKGSGNLDVA

-667 RKASVISSGSDYTNS
+667 RKASVVSSGSDYTNS

>member
-1 MRKLFIPLLLCSA
+1 MRKLFTSFLLFSA

-38 TQEKNYTTT
+38 TQEKRH
-47 QTTTKTTTN
+47 TTTKNTYAT
-56 NYNYLPLN
+56 YNYLPTDAVLK
-64 SILQRATNLF
+64 RAANLF
-74 KDADISKLSF
+74 TDAKSISQLNF
-84 SSLSPVRASLDLSG
+84 SSLSPVKVLYIG
-98 HLTIENFL
+98 GNLTIENFL
-106 PYNLNN
+106 PYNLSN

-121 GNVIDLGVI
+121 GNMIDLGVI
-130 ETLPKQSKI
+130 ETIPKHSKI
-139 VLSYQQFNETKQ
+139 VLPGEA
-151 VFDNIME
+151 FDSL
-158 EQKKYYEKEA
+158 KEA
-168 ERRKNKTTSSVSETN
+168 FDKIGPYTFFFPKFEATSTSVS
-183 REPSFTFPTFE
+183 
-194 VLSTPHSDPNTQ
+194 DANTQ
-206 RVFEALSKINTN
+206 RVFETLNKIKTN
-218 LVMKYSDTNNFES
+218 LIMKYSNENPSNFNTCPYNNNGNT
-231 AKDKTEKFTA
+231 KNDCWQPFTPQ
-241 KTAEEFTNLMLNMIA
+241 TAEEFTNLMLNMIA

-269 APFEF
+269 APFDF
-274 TDNKQSGECT
+274 TNSSTDCDNDPSKCVNPGINGRVDSKVDQQYVLNKQG
-284 NKGDSNDNCV
+284 
-294 YPQKNGLVKSN
+294 
-305 VDKKY
+305 
-310 VLDKQSIVNNF
+310 IVNNF
-321 RGKTDLDVSLLNGAG
+321 RKKIEID
-336 VDGLGSNTTPTN
+336 
-348 NDDGKNYGQLAVVA
+348 AVVLKNSGVVGLA
-362 SALNPQKLFGTD
+362 NGYGNDGEYGTLGVEAYALDPTKLFGNNL
-374 YKTINLADLRAILH
+374 KTINLQDLRTILH
-388 EFSHTKGYTH
+388 EFSHTKGYGH

-404 QRVPV
+404 QRVPT
-409 VGSNGQQEKKDDGAL
+409 GQNENSKP

-439 GQGQPSFPSNYP
+439 GQGQSAFPSNYP

-484 NFANLN
+484 NFANLG

-498 ATLNT
+498 ASLNT
-503 QDMANS
+503 QDLANS
-509 VIGTIQK
+509 MLSTIQK
-516 TLTATST
+516 TFVTSSVT
-523 TTTTSYH
+523 NHYFSSTS
-530 HSKSL
+530 
-535 QRFRSPLLGINVK
+535 QNFRSPILGVNAK

-568 YNYAKAANQ
+568 YNYAKASSE

-603 PTGIQTRRNFSSS
+603 PIDIQTRRNFSSS

-635 VKGSGNLDAA
+635 VKGSGNLDVA

-667 RKASVISSGSDYTNS
+667 RKASIVSSDGDYTNS

>member
-1 MRKLFIPLLLCSA
+1 MRKLFIPLLLFSA

-38 TQEKNYTTT
+38 TQEKRH
-47 QTTTKTTTN
+47 TTTKNTYTT
-56 NYNYLPLN
+56 YSYLPADT
-64 SILQRATNLF
+64 ILKRAANLF
-74 KDADISKLSF
+74 TNTEAISKLKF
-84 SSLSPVRASLDLSG
+84 SSLSPVRVLYMYNG
-98 HLTIENFL
+98 QLTIENFL
-106 PYNLNN
+106 PYNLSN

-121 GNVIDLGVI
+121 GNTIDLGVI
-130 ETLPKQSKI
+130 ETIPKHSKI
-139 VLSYQQFNETKQ
+139 VLPGEA
-151 VFDNIME
+151 FDSLKIDPYTLFLP
-158 EQKKYYEKEA
+158 KIEA
-168 ERRKNKTTSSVSETN
+168 TSTSI
-183 REPSFTFPTFE
+183 
-194 VLSTPHSDPNTQ
+194 SDANTQ
-206 RVFEALSKINTN
+206 RVFETLNKIKTD
-218 LVMKYSDTNNFES
+218 LVVNYRNENKF
-231 AKDKTEKFTA
+231 KDHENHWEAFTPQ
-241 KTAEEFTNLMLNMIA
+241 TAEEFTNLMLNMIA

-274 TDNKQSGECT
+274 TNKGGEGECDT
-284 NKGDSNDNCV
+284 SKENDCV
-294 YPQKNGLVKSN
+294 NPGTNGLVNSQNKS
-305 VDKKY
+305 Y
-310 VLDKQSIVNNF
+310 VLNKQDIVNKF
-321 RGKTDLDVSLLNGAG
+321 RNKADLDVIVLKDSG
-336 VDGLGSNTTPTN
+336 VVGLGSDITPSN
-348 NDDGKNYGQLAVVA
+348 NDDGKHYGQLGVVA
-362 SALNPQKLFGTD
+362 SALDPKKLFGND
-374 YKTINLADLRAILH
+374 LKTINLEDLRTILH

-409 VGSNGQQEKKDDGAL
+409 MKDGQVEKDNSGKP

-439 GQGQPSFPSNYP
+439 GQGQSAFPSNYP

-484 NFANLN
+484 DYANL
-490 SQTNYNLN
+490 SAQTNYNLN
-498 ATLNT
+498 ASLNT
-503 QDMANS
+503 QDLANS
-509 VIGTIQK
+509 MLGTIQK
-516 TLTATST
+516 TFVTSSVT
-523 TTTTSYH
+523 NHYFS
-530 HSKSL
+530 SAS
-535 QRFRSPLLGINVK
+535 QSFRSPILGVNAK

-568 YNYAKAANQ
+568 YNYSKALNQ
-577 KVQQLSYGGGID
+577 KFQQLSYGGGID

-603 PTGIQTRRNFSSS
+603 PIDIQTKRNFSSS

-624 GLYNSYYALNK
+624 GLYNSYYVLNK
-635 VKGSGNLDAA
+635 VKGSGNLDVA

-667 RKASVISSGSDYTNS
+667 RKASVVSSGGDYTNS

>member
-1 MRKLFIPLLLCSA
+1 MRKLFIPLLLFSA
-14 LEANEKNGFFIEAG
+14 LESNEKNGFFIEAG

-38 TQEKNYTTT
+38 TQEKRHTTT
-47 QTTTKTTTN
+47 ENTYAT
-56 NYNYLPLN
+56 YNYLPTDT
-64 SILQRATNLF
+64 ILKRAANLF
-74 KDADISKLSF
+74 TNAEAISKLKF
-84 SSLSPVRASLDLSG
+84 SSLSPVRVLYMYNG
-98 HLTIENFL
+98 QLTIENFL
-106 PYNLNN
+106 PYNLSN

-130 ETLPKQSKI
+130 ETIPKHSKI
-139 VLSYQQFNETKQ
+139 VLPGEA
-151 VFDNIME
+151 FDSLKIDPYTLFLP
-158 EQKKYYEKEA
+158 KIEA
-168 ERRKNKTTSSVSETN
+168 TSTSVS
-183 REPSFTFPTFE
+183 
-194 VLSTPHSDPNTQ
+194 DANTQ
-206 RVFEALSKINTN
+206 RVFETLNKIKTN
-218 LVMKYSDTNNFES
+218 LVVNYRNENKF
-231 AKDKTEKFTA
+231 KDHENHWEAFTPQ
-241 KTAEEFTNLMLNMIA
+241 TAEEFTNLMLNMIA

-274 TDNKQSGECT
+274 TNKGGGGECDT
-284 NKGDSNDNCV
+284 SKENECV
-294 YPQKNGLVKSN
+294 NPGTNGLVNSQNKS
-305 VDKKY
+305 Y
-310 VLDKQSIVNNF
+310 VLNKQDIVNKF
-321 RGKTDLDVSLLNGAG
+321 RNKADLDVVILKDSG
-336 VDGLGSNTTPTN
+336 VVGLGSDITPSN
-348 NDDGKNYGQLAVVA
+348 NDDGKHYGQLGVVA
-362 SALNPQKLFGTD
+362 SALDPKKLFGND
-374 YKTINLADLRAILH
+374 LKTINLADLRTILH
-388 EFSHTKGYTH
+388 EFSHTKGYGH

-404 QRVPV
+404 QRVPT
-409 VGSNGQQEKKDDGAL
+409 GQNENGKP

-439 GQGQPSFPSNYP
+439 KSNQPAFPSNYP

-484 NFANLN
+484 NYANLG

-498 ATLNT
+498 ASLNT
-503 QDMANS
+503 QDLANS
-509 VIGTIQK
+509 MLSTIQK
-516 TLTATST
+516 TFITSSVT
-523 TTTTSYH
+523 NHYS
-530 HSKSL
+530 SSAS
-535 QRFRSPLLGINVK
+535 QSFRSPILGVNAK

-568 YNYAKAANQ
+568 YNYAKAINQ

-589 LLLDFITTYSNKNS
+589 LLLDFITTYSNKNN
-603 PTGIQTRRNFSSS
+603 PTGIQTRKNFSSS

-624 GLYNSYYALNK
+624 GLYNSYYVLNK
-635 VKGSGNLDAA
+635 VKGSGNLDVA

-667 RKASVISSGSDYTNS
+667 RKASVVSSGSDYTNS

>member
-1 MRKLFIPLLLCSA
+1 MRKLFIPLLLFSA

-38 TQEKNYTTT
+38 TQEKRH
-47 QTTTKTTTN
+47 TTTKNTYAT
-56 NYNYLPLN
+56 YNYLPTDT
-64 SILQRATNLF
+64 ILKRAANLF
-74 KDADISKLSF
+74 TNAEAISKLKF
-84 SSLSPVRASLDLSG
+84 SSLSPVRVLYMYNG
-98 HLTIENFL
+98 QLTIENFL

-130 ETLPKQSKI
+130 ETIPKHSKI
-139 VLSYQQFNETKQ
+139 VLPGEA
-151 VFDNIME
+151 FDSLKVDPYTLFLPKI
-158 EQKKYYEKEA
+158 EA
-168 ERRKNKTTSSVSETN
+168 TSTSVS
-183 REPSFTFPTFE
+183 
-194 VLSTPHSDPNTQ
+194 DANTQ
-206 RVFEALSKINTN
+206 RVFETLNKIKTD
-218 LVMKYSDTNNFES
+218 LVVNYRNENKF
-231 AKDKTEKFTA
+231 KDHENHWEAFTPQ
-241 KTAEEFTNLMLNMIA
+241 TAEEFTNLMLNMIA

-269 APFEF
+269 APFDF
-274 TDNKQSGECT
+274 TNSSTDCDNDPSKCVNPGTNGRVNSQNASYVLNKQ
-284 NKGDSNDNCV
+284 D
-294 YPQKNGLVKSN
+294 
-305 VDKKY
+305 
-310 VLDKQSIVNNF
+310 IVNKF
-321 RGKTDLDVSLLNGAG
+321 RNKADLDVVVLKDSG
-336 VDGLGSNTTPTN
+336 VVGLGSDITPSN
-348 NDDGKNYGQLAVVA
+348 NDDGKHYGQLGVVA
-362 SALNPQKLFGTD
+362 SALDPTKLFGNNL
-374 YKTINLADLRAILH
+374 KTINLQDLRTILH
-388 EFSHTKGYTH
+388 EFSHTKGYGH

-404 QRVPV
+404 QRVPT
-409 VGSNGQQEKKDDGAL
+409 GQNENGKP

-439 GQGQPSFPSNYP
+439 GSNQPSFPSNYP

-484 NFANLN
+484 NFANLG

-498 ATLNT
+498 ASLNT
-503 QDMANS
+503 QDLANS
-509 VIGTIQK
+509 MLSTIQK
-516 TLTATST
+516 TFVTSSVT
-523 TTTTSYH
+523 NHYFS
-530 HSKSL
+530 SAS
-535 QRFRSPLLGINVK
+535 QNFRSPILGVNAK

-568 YNYAKAANQ
+568 YNYAKASSE

-589 LLLDFITTYSNKNS
+589 LLVDFITTYSNKNS
-603 PTGIQTRRNFSSS
+603 PIDIQTRRNFSSS

-635 VKGSGNLDAA
+635 VKGSGNLDVA

-667 RKASVISSGSDYTNS
+667 RKASVVSSNGDYTNS

>member
-1 MRKLFIPLLLCSA
+1 MRKLFIPLLLFSA

-38 TQEKNYTTT
+38 TQEKRH
-47 QTTTKTTTN
+47 TTTKNTYAT
-56 NYNYLPLN
+56 YNYLPTDT
-64 SILQRATNLF
+64 ILKRAANLF
-74 KDADISKLSF
+74 TNAEAISKLNF
-84 SSLSPVRASLDLSG
+84 SSLSPVKVLYIG
-98 HLTIENFL
+98 GKLTIENFL

-112 VKLSFTDAQ
+112 VKLSFKDAQ

-130 ETLPKQSKI
+130 ETIPKHSKI
-139 VLSYQQFNETKQ
+139 VLPGEA
-151 VFDNIME
+151 FDSL
-158 EQKKYYEKEA
+158 KEA
-168 ERRKNKTTSSVSETN
+168 FDKIGPYTFFLPKFEATSTSVS
-183 REPSFTFPTFE
+183 
-194 VLSTPHSDPNTQ
+194 DANTQ
-206 RVFEALSKINTN
+206 RVFETLNKIKTN
-218 LVMKYSDTNNFES
+218 LIMKYSSENPNNFNTCPYNNNGNT
-231 AKDKTEKFTA
+231 KNDCWQPFTPQ
-241 KTAEEFTNLMLNMIA
+241 TAEEFTNLMLNMIA

-269 APFEF
+269 APFDF
-274 TDNKQSGECT
+274 TNSSTDCDNDPSKCVNPGVNGRVDTKVDQQYILNKQG
-284 NKGDSNDNCV
+284 
-294 YPQKNGLVKSN
+294 
-305 VDKKY
+305 
-310 VLDKQSIVNNF
+310 IINNF
-321 RGKTDLDVSLLNGAG
+321 RKKIEID
-336 VDGLGSNTTPTN
+336 
-348 NDDGKNYGQLAVVA
+348 AVVLKNSGVVGLA
-362 SALNPQKLFGTD
+362 NGYGNDGEYGTLGVEAYALEPQKLFGND
-374 YKTINLADLRAILH
+374 LKTINLADLRTILH
-388 EFSHTKGYTH
+388 EFSHTKGYGH

-404 QRVPV
+404 QRVPT
-409 VGSNGQQEKKDDGAL
+409 GQNENGKP

-439 GQGQPSFPSNYP
+439 GQGQSAFPSNYP

-484 NFANLN
+484 NFANLG

-498 ATLNT
+498 ASLNT
-503 QDMANS
+503 QDLANS
-509 VIGTIQK
+509 MLSTIQK
-516 TLTATST
+516 TFLTSSVTNHYFSSASQ
-523 TTTTSYH
+523 S
-530 HSKSL
+530 
-535 QRFRSPLLGINVK
+535 FRSPILGVNAK

-568 YNYAKAANQ
+568 YNYAKADNQ

-603 PTGIQTRRNFSSS
+603 PIDIQTRRNFSSS

-635 VKGSGNLDAA
+635 VKGSGNLDVA

-667 RKASVISSGSDYTNS
+667 RKASIVSSNGDYTNS
-682 FVFNEGASHFKV
+682 LVFNEGASHFKV

>member
-1 MRKLFIPLLLCSA
+1 MRKLFIPLLLFSA

-38 TQEKNYTTT
+38 TQEKRH
-47 QTTTKTTTN
+47 TTTKNTYAT
-56 NYNYLPLN
+56 YNYLPTDSVLK
-64 SILQRATNLF
+64 RAANLF
-74 KDADISKLSF
+74 TDAKSISQLNF
-84 SSLSPVRASLDLSG
+84 SSLSPVKVLYIG
-98 HLTIENFL
+98 GKLTIENFL
-106 PYNLNN
+106 PYNLSN

-121 GNVIDLGVI
+121 GNAIDLGVI
-130 ETLPKQSKI
+130 ETIPKHSKI
-139 VLSYQQFNETKQ
+139 VLPGEA
-151 VFDNIME
+151 FDSL
-158 EQKKYYEKEA
+158 KEA
-168 ERRKNKTTSSVSETN
+168 FDKIGPYTFFLPKFEATSTSI
-183 REPSFTFPTFE
+183 
-194 VLSTPHSDPNTQ
+194 SDANTQ
-206 RVFEALSKINTN
+206 RVFEMLNKIKTN
-218 LVMKYSDTNNFES
+218 LVVNYRNENKF
-231 AKDKTEKFTA
+231 KDHENHWEAFTPQ
-241 KTAEEFTNLMLNMIA
+241 TAEEFTNLMLNMIA

-274 TDNKQSGECT
+274 TNKGGEGECDT
-284 NKGDSNDNCV
+284 SKENDCV
-294 YPQKNGLVKSN
+294 NPGTNGLVNSQNKS
-305 VDKKY
+305 Y
-310 VLDKQSIVNNF
+310 VLNKQDIVNKF
-321 RGKTDLDVSLLNGAG
+321 RNKADLDVIVLKDSG
-336 VDGLGSNTTPTN
+336 VVGLGSDITPSN
-348 NDDGKNYGQLAVVA
+348 NDDGKHYGQLGVVA
-362 SALNPQKLFGTD
+362 SALDPKKLFGND
-374 YKTINLADLRAILH
+374 LKTINLADLRTILH

-404 QRVPV
+404 QRVPT
-409 VGSNGQQEKKDDGAL
+409 GQNENGKP

-439 GQGQPSFPSNYP
+439 GSNQPAFPSNYP

-484 NFANLN
+484 DYANLN
-490 SQTNYNLN
+490 AQTNYNLN
-498 ATLNT
+498 ASLNT
-503 QDMANS
+503 QDLANS
-509 VIGTIQK
+509 MLSTIQK
-516 TLTATST
+516 TFVTSSVT
-523 TTTTSYH
+523 NHYFS
-530 HSKSL
+530 SAS
-535 QRFRSPLLGINVK
+535 QSFRSPILGVNAK

-553 YFNDFIGLAYYGIIK
+553 YFNDFIGLAYYGIVK
-568 YNYAKAANQ
+568 YNYSKALNQ

-603 PTGIQTRRNFSSS
+603 PIGIQTKRNFSSS

-624 GLYNSYYALNK
+624 GLYNSYYVLNK
-635 VKGSGNLDAA
+635 VKGSGNLDVA

-667 RKASVISSGSDYTNS
+667 RKAKVVSSGSDYTNS

>member
-1 MRKLFIPLLLCSA
+1 MRKLFIPLLLFNA

-38 TQEKNYTTT
+38 TQEKRH
-47 QTTTKTTTN
+47 TTTKNTYAT
-56 NYNYLPLN
+56 YNYLPTDSVLK
-64 SILQRATNLF
+64 RAANLF
-74 KDADISKLSF
+74 TDAKSISQLNF
-84 SSLSPVRASLDLSG
+84 SSLSPVKVLYIG
-98 HLTIENFL
+98 GKLTIENFL
-106 PYNLNN
+106 PYNLSN

-121 GNVIDLGVI
+121 GNTIDLGVI
-130 ETLPKQSKI
+130 ETIPKHSKI
-139 VLSYQQFNETKQ
+139 VLPGEA
-151 VFDNIME
+151 FDSL
-158 EQKKYYEKEA
+158 KEA
-168 ERRKNKTTSSVSETN
+168 FDKIGPYTFFIPKFEATSTSI
-183 REPSFTFPTFE
+183 
-194 VLSTPHSDPNTQ
+194 SDTNTQ
-206 RVFEALSKINTN
+206 RVFETLNKIKTN
-218 LVMKYSDTNNFES
+218 LIMKYSNKNPSNFNTCPYNNNGNT
-231 AKDKTEKFTA
+231 KNDCWQNFTPQ
-241 KTAEEFTNLMLNMIA
+241 TAEEFTNLMLNMIA

-274 TDNKQSGECT
+274 TNSPTDCDNDSSKCVNPGVNGRVDSKVDQQYILNKQG
-284 NKGDSNDNCV
+284 
-294 YPQKNGLVKSN
+294 
-305 VDKKY
+305 
-310 VLDKQSIVNNF
+310 IINNF
-321 RGKTDLDVSLLNGAG
+321 RKKIEID
-336 VDGLGSNTTPTN
+336 
-348 NDDGKNYGQLAVVA
+348 AVVLKNSGVVGLA
-362 SALNPQKLFGTD
+362 NGYGNDGEYGTLGVEAYALEPQKLFGND
-374 YKTINLADLRAILH
+374 LKTINLEDLRTILH

-404 QRVPV
+404 QRVPT
-409 VGSNGQQEKKDDGAL
+409 GQNENGKP

-439 GQGQPSFPSNYP
+439 GSGQSAFPSNYP

-484 NFANLN
+484 NYANLG

-498 ATLNT
+498 ASLNT
-503 QDMANS
+503 QDLANS
-509 VIGTIQK
+509 MLGTIQK
-516 TLTATST
+516 TFVTSSVT
-523 TTTTSYH
+523 NHYS
-530 HSKSL
+530 SSAS
-535 QRFRSPLLGINVK
+535 QSFRSPILGVNAK

-553 YFNDFIGLAYYGIIK
+553 YFNDFIGLAYYGIVK
-568 YNYAKAANQ
+568 YNYSKALNQ
-577 KVQQLSYGGGID
+577 KFQQLSYGGGID

-603 PTGIQTRRNFSSS
+603 PTGVQRNFSSS

-624 GLYNSYYALNK
+624 GLYNSYYVFNK
-635 VKGSGNLDAA
+635 VKGSGNLDVA

-667 RKASVISSGSDYTNS
+667 RKASVVSSGSDYTNS

>member
-28 FETGLLEGTQ
+28 FETGLLEGAQ
-38 TQEKNYTTT
+38 TQEKRH
-47 QTTTKTTTN
+47 TTTKNTYAT
-56 NYNYLPLN
+56 YNYLPTDAVLK
-64 SILQRATNLF
+64 RAANLF
-74 KDADISKLSF
+74 TSAEAISKLKF
-84 SSLSPVRASLDLSG
+84 SSLSPVRVLYMYNG
-98 HLTIENFL
+98 QLTIENFL

-130 ETLPKQSKI
+130 ETIPKHSKI
-139 VLSYQQFNETKQ
+139 VLPGEA
-151 VFDNIME
+151 FDSLKIDPYTLFLP
-158 EQKKYYEKEA
+158 KIEA
-168 ERRKNKTTSSVSETN
+168 TSTSVSDT
-183 REPSFTFPTFE
+183 
-194 VLSTPHSDPNTQ
+194 NTQ
-206 RVFEALSKINTN
+206 RVLETLNKIKTDLVVNYRNENKFKDHENHWEA
-218 LVMKYSDTNNFES
+218 
-231 AKDKTEKFTA
+231 FTPQ
-241 KTAEEFTNLMLNMIA
+241 TAEEFTNLMLNMIA

-269 APFEF
+269 APFDF
-274 TDNKQSGECT
+274 T
-284 NKGDSNDNCV
+284 NKGGGEECDTSKENECV
-294 YPQKNGLVKSN
+294 NPGTNGRVNSQN
-305 VDKKY
+305 ESY
-310 VLDKQSIVNNF
+310 VLNKQDIVNKF
-321 RGKTDLDVSLLNGAG
+321 RNKADLDVVVLKDSG
-336 VDGLGSNTTPTN
+336 VVGLGSDITPSN
-348 NDDGKNYGQLAVVA
+348 NDDGKHYGQLGVVA
-362 SALNPQKLFGTD
+362 SALDPTKLFGNNL
-374 YKTINLADLRAILH
+374 KTINLQDLRTILH
-388 EFSHTKGYTH
+388 EFSHTKGYGH

-404 QRVPV
+404 QRVPT
-409 VGSNGQQEKKDDGAL
+409 GQNENGKP

-439 GQGQPSFPSNYP
+439 GQGQSAFPSNYP

-484 NFANLN
+484 NFANLS

-498 ATLNT
+498 ASLNT
-503 QDMANS
+503 QDLANS
-509 VIGTIQK
+509 MLSTIQK
-516 TLTATST
+516 TFVTSSVT
-523 TTTTSYH
+523 NHYFSSTS
-530 HSKSL
+530 
-535 QRFRSPLLGINVK
+535 QNFRSPILGVNAK

-603 PTGIQTRRNFSSS
+603 PIDIQTRRNFSSS

-635 VKGSGNLDAA
+635 VKGSGNLDVA

-667 RKASVISSGSDYTNS
+667 RKASIVSSDGDYTNS
-682 FVFNEGASHFKV
+682 LVFNEGASHFKV

>member
-1 MRKLFIPLLLCSA
+1 MRKLFIPLLLFSV

-28 FETGLLEGTQ
+28 FETGLLEGAQ
-38 TQEKNYTTT
+38 TQEKRH
-47 QTTTKTTTN
+47 TTTKNTYAT
-56 NYNYLPLN
+56 YNYLPTDT
-64 SILQRATNLF
+64 ILKRAANLF
-74 KDADISKLSF
+74 TDAKSISQLNF
-84 SSLSPVRASLDLSG
+84 SSLSPVKVLYIG
-98 HLTIENFL
+98 GKLTIENFL
-106 PYNLNN
+106 PYNLSN

-130 ETLPKQSKI
+130 ETIPKHSKI
-139 VLSYQQFNETKQ
+139 VLPGEA
-151 VFDNIME
+151 FDSL
-158 EQKKYYEKEA
+158 KEA
-168 ERRKNKTTSSVSETN
+168 FDKIDPYTFFFPKFEATSTSVS
-183 REPSFTFPTFE
+183 
-194 VLSTPHSDPNTQ
+194 DANTQ
-206 RVFEALSKINTN
+206 RVFETLNKIKTN
-218 LVMKYSDTNNFES
+218 LVVNYRNENKFEGHQNHWE
-231 AKDKTEKFTA
+231 AFTPQ
-241 KTAEEFTNLMLNMIA
+241 TAEEFTNLMLNMIA

-274 TDNKQSGECT
+274 TNKGGGGECDT
-284 NKGDSNDNCV
+284 SNECV
-294 YPQKNGLVKSN
+294 NPGTNGLVNSK
-305 VDKKY
+305 VDQKY
-310 VLDKQSIVNNF
+310 VLNKQDIVNKF
-321 RGKTDLDVSLLNGAG
+321 RNKADLDVIVLKDSG
-336 VDGLGSNTTPTN
+336 VVGLGSDITPSN
-348 NDDGKNYGQLAVVA
+348 NDDGKHYGQLGVVA
-362 SALNPQKLFGTD
+362 SALDPKKLFGND
-374 YKTINLADLRAILH
+374 LKTIKLEDLRTILH

-404 QRVPV
+404 QRVPT
-409 VGSNGQQEKKDDGAL
+409 GQNENGKP

-439 GQGQPSFPSNYP
+439 GSNQPAFPSNYP

-484 NFANLN
+484 NYANLG

-498 ATLNT
+498 ASLNT
-503 QDMANS
+503 QDLANS
-509 VIGTIQK
+509 MLGTIQK
-516 TLTATST
+516 TFITSSVT
-523 TTTTSYH
+523 NHYS
-530 HSKSL
+530 SSAS
-535 QRFRSPLLGINVK
+535 QSFRSPILGVNAK

-553 YFNDFIGLAYYGIIK
+553 YFNDFIGLAYYGIVK
-568 YNYAKAANQ
+568 YNYSKALNQ
-577 KVQQLSYGGGID
+577 KFQQLSYGGGID

-603 PTGIQTRRNFSSS
+603 PIGVQTKRNFSSS

-624 GLYNSYYALNK
+624 GLYNSYYVLNK
-635 VKGSGNLDAA
+635 VKGSGNLDVA

-667 RKASVISSGSDYTNS
+667 RKAIVVSSGSDYTNS

>member
-1 MRKLFIPLLLCSA
+1 MRKLFTSFLLFSA

-38 TQEKNYTTT
+38 TQEKRH
-47 QTTTKTTTN
+47 TTTKNTYAT
-56 NYNYLPLN
+56 YNYLPLN

-168 ERRKNKTTSSVSETN
+168 ERRKNKTASSVSETK

-206 RVFEALSKINTN
+206 RVFETLSKINTN

-274 TDNKQSGECT
+274 TNSSTDCDNDSSKCVNPGT
-284 NKGDSNDNCV
+284 NGRVNSQNA
-294 YPQKNGLVKSN
+294 S
-305 VDKKY
+305 Y
-310 VLDKQSIVNNF
+310 VLNKQSIVNNF

-362 SALNPQKLFGTD
+362 SALNPQKLFGNNL
-374 YKTINLADLRAILH
+374 KTINLQDLRTILH

-404 QRVPV
+404 QRVPT
-409 VGSNGQQEKKDDGAL
+409 GQNENGKP

-439 GQGQPSFPSNYP
+439 GQGQSAFPSNYP

-484 NFANLN
+484 NFANLG

-498 ATLNT
+498 ASLNT
-503 QDMANS
+503 QDLANS
-509 VIGTIQK
+509 MLSTIQK
-516 TLTATST
+516 TFVTSSVT
-523 TTTTSYH
+523 NHYFS
-530 HSKSL
+530 SAS
-535 QRFRSPLLGINVK
+535 QNFRSPILGVNAK

-568 YNYAKAANQ
+568 YNYAKASSE

-603 PTGIQTRRNFSSS
+603 PIDIQTRRNFSSS

-635 VKGSGNLDAA
+635 VKGSGNLDVA

-667 RKASVISSGSDYTNS
+667 RKASIVSSNGDYTNS
-682 FVFNEGASHFKV
+682 LVFNEGASHFKV

>member
-38 TQEKNYTTT
+38 TQE
-47 QTTTKTTTN
+47 QRRTTTKNTYAT
-56 NYNYLPLN
+56 YNYLPTDAVLK
-64 SILQRATNLF
+64 RAANLF
-74 KDADISKLSF
+74 TDSKSISQLNF
-84 SSLSPVRASLDLSG
+84 SSLSPVKVLYIG
-98 HLTIENFL
+98 GKLTIENFL

-130 ETLPKQSKI
+130 ETIPKHSKI
-139 VLSYQQFNETKQ
+139 VLPGEA
-151 VFDNIME
+151 FDSL
-158 EQKKYYEKEA
+158 KEA
-168 ERRKNKTTSSVSETN
+168 FDKIDPYTFFFPKFEATSTSVS
-183 REPSFTFPTFE
+183 
-194 VLSTPHSDPNTQ
+194 DANTQ
-206 RVFEALSKINTN
+206 RVFETLNKIKTN
-218 LVMKYSDTNNFES
+218 LIMKYSSENPSNFNTCPYNNNGNT
-231 AKDKTEKFTA
+231 KNDCWQPFTPQ
-241 KTAEEFTNLMLNMIA
+241 TAEEFTNLMLNMIA

-274 TDNKQSGECT
+274 TNSSTDCDNDPSKCVNPGINGRVDSKVDQQYVLNKQG
-284 NKGDSNDNCV
+284 
-294 YPQKNGLVKSN
+294 
-305 VDKKY
+305 
-310 VLDKQSIVNNF
+310 IVNNF
-321 RGKTDLDVSLLNGAG
+321 RKKIEID
-336 VDGLGSNTTPTN
+336 
-348 NDDGKNYGQLAVVA
+348 AVVLKNSGVVGLA
-362 SALNPQKLFGTD
+362 NGYGNDGEYGTLGVEAYALEPTKLFGNNL
-374 YKTINLADLRAILH
+374 KTINLADLRTILH
-388 EFSHTKGYTH
+388 EFSHTKGYGH

-404 QRVPV
+404 QRVPT
-409 VGSNGQQEKKDDGAL
+409 GQNENGKP

-439 GQGQPSFPSNYP
+439 GQGQSAFPSNYP

-484 NFANLN
+484 NFANLG

-498 ATLNT
+498 ASLNT
-503 QDMANS
+503 QDLANS
-509 VIGTIQK
+509 MLSTIQK
-516 TLTATST
+516 TFVTSSVT
-523 TTTTSYH
+523 NHYFS
-530 HSKSL
+530 SAS
-535 QRFRSPLLGINVK
+535 QSFRSPILGVNAK

-589 LLLDFITTYSNKNS
+589 LLVDFITTYSNKNS
-603 PTGIQTRRNFSSS
+603 PIDIQTRRNFSSS

-635 VKGSGNLDAA
+635 VKGSGNLDVA

-656 YSVGISIPLIQ
+656 YSVGVSIPLIQ
-667 RKASVISSGSDYTNS
+667 RKASIVSSDGDYTNS

>member
-38 TQEKNYTTT
+38 TQEKRH
-47 QTTTKTTTN
+47 TTTKNTYAT
-56 NYNYLPLN
+56 YNYLPTDAVLK
-64 SILQRATNLF
+64 RAANLF
-74 KDADISKLSF
+74 TNAEAISKLKF
-84 SSLSPVRASLDLSG
+84 SSLSPVRVLYMYNG
-98 HLTIENFL
+98 QLTIENFL
-106 PYNLNN
+106 PYNLSN

-130 ETLPKQSKI
+130 ETIPKHSKI
-139 VLSYQQFNETKQ
+139 VLPGEA
-151 VFDNIME
+151 FDSL
-158 EQKKYYEKEA
+158 KEA
-168 ERRKNKTTSSVSETN
+168 FDKIDPYTLFLPKIEATSTSVS
-183 REPSFTFPTFE
+183 
-194 VLSTPHSDPNTQ
+194 DANTQ
-206 RVFEALSKINTN
+206 RVFETLNKIKTD
-218 LVMKYSDTNNFES
+218 LVVNYRNENKF
-231 AKDKTEKFTA
+231 KDHENHWEAFTPQ
-241 KTAEEFTNLMLNMIA
+241 TAEEFTNLMLNMIA

-269 APFEF
+269 APFDF
-274 TDNKQSGECT
+274 T
-284 NKGDSNDNCV
+284 NKGGEECDTSKENECV
-294 YPQKNGLVKSN
+294 NPGTNGRVNSQN
-305 VDKKY
+305 ASY
-310 VLDKQSIVNNF
+310 VLNKQDIVNKF
-321 RGKTDLDVSLLNGAG
+321 RNKADLDVVVLKDSG
-336 VDGLGSNTTPTN
+336 VVGLGSDITPSN
-348 NDDGKNYGQLAVVA
+348 NDDGKHYGQLGVVA
-362 SALNPQKLFGTD
+362 SALDPKKLFGNNL
-374 YKTINLADLRAILH
+374 KTINLEDLRTILH

-404 QRVPV
+404 QRVPT
-409 VGSNGQQEKKDDGAL
+409 GQNENGKP

-439 GQGQPSFPSNYP
+439 GQGQSAFPSNYP

-484 NFANLN
+484 NFANLG

-498 ATLNT
+498 ASLNT
-503 QDMANS
+503 QDLANS
-509 VIGTIQK
+509 MLSTIQK
-516 TLTATST
+516 TFVTSSVT
-523 TTTTSYH
+523 NHYFS
-530 HSKSL
+530 SAS
-535 QRFRSPLLGINVK
+535 QNFRSPILGVNAK

-568 YNYAKAANQ
+568 YNYAKASSE

-603 PTGIQTRRNFSSS
+603 PIDIQTRRNFSSS

-635 VKGSGNLDAA
+635 VKGSANLDVA

-667 RKASVISSGSDYTNS
+667 RKASIVSSNGDYTNS